1 MVLSIH
7 MILVIIMVVTSM
19 GGRIRKFEMSMCVND
34 MERGASSELAC

>member
-1 MVLSIH
+1 

-34 MERGASSELAC
+34 LEKCASNELAC